1 MDAGPQLDTKGRPAL
16 KVNLCYNWFGLFER
30 HHFAHVS
37 RRQRTGISE
46 VTKYNFPYWMVYK
59 KAEDNKEHF
68 LLHIASLYLRNATG
82 ERARFYWSTKCC
94 CTRCKDSP
102 VPKMGPCNAIQW
114 RLEIVSPPPPELLL
128 LPTAAARA
136 NLFLT
141 SLLSYVNC
149 YAGCVVFN
157 VMHCSALSFQN
168 LPSSSLLCFLKLRA
182 TELYHVAGKHDK
194 VISR

>member
-114 RLEIVSPPPPELLL
+114 RLEIVMPPPPPQSYYCFL
-128 LPTAAARA
+128 LPPLERI
-136 NLFLT
+136 
-141 SLLSYVNC
+141 Y
-149 YAGCVVFN
+149 
-157 VMHCSALSFQN
+157 
-168 LPSSSLLCFLKLRA
+168 SSLHSFHMLTAMRGVWCLMWCIVV
-182 TELYHVAGKHDK
+182 LYPFKIYRPVAFYAF
-194 VISR
+194 